1 MKERIITGIIAALL
15 FIGVT
20 VYGKLPFTLVIIAL
34 AVIGLQ
40 ELLRMK
46 KITILSVQGLI
57 GLLLTLATVI
67 PENWKETYLGYFS
80 GAEPIVLALLLIL
93 VVTVITKNRFT
104 FDDAG
109 FVILSSLYVGYGFH
123 YILETRLMD
132 QGLPILFFIL
142 FMIWGADSGAY
153 FTGKSVGKTKLWPV
167 ISPNKTVEGAV
178 GGIITSIAV
187 GLLCYALNFIP
198 FTLSVVILMAV
209 IAGIFGQIG
218 DLAQSA
224 FKRHYGVKD
233 SGNLLPGHG
242 GILDRTDSWLFVLPL
257 LHILHLLA

>member
-1 MKERIITGIIAALL
+1 MKQRIITGVIAALL

-20 VYGKLPFTLVIIAL
+20 VYGNWPFTLVIIAL
-34 AVIGLQ
+34 AVIGLY

-46 KITILSVQGLI
+46 KITILSAEGMI

-67 PENWKETYLGYFS
+67 PGNWKDTYLSNFS
-80 GAEPIVLALLLIL
+80 GAEPIVLGLLLIL

-123 YILETRLMD
+123 YILETRLLD
-132 QGLPILFFIL
+132 HGLQILFFIL

-153 FTGKSVGKTKLWPV
+153 FTGKSIGKTKLWPV

-187 GLLCYALNFIP
+187 GLLCYVFNFIP
-198 FTLSVVILMAV
+198 FTLSVVVLMAV

>member
-1 MKERIITGIIAALL
+1 MKERIITGVIAALL
-15 FIGVT
+15 FLGVT
-20 VYGKLPFTLVIIAL
+20 VYGHLPFTLVIIAL
-34 AVIGLQ
+34 AVIGLH
-40 ELLRMK
+40 ELLKMK
-46 KITILSVQGLI
+46 HIPLMSAEGVIA
-57 GLLLTLATVI
+57 LLLTLATVI
-67 PENWKETYLGYFS
+67 PQDWKEQYLGSFTGS
-80 GAEPIVLALLLIL
+80 QPIVLAMLLIL

-123 YILETRLMD
+123 YIYETRMLE

-153 FTGKSVGKTKLWPV
+153 FTGKSIGKTKLWPV
-167 ISPNKTVEGAV
+167 ISPNKTIEGAI
-178 GGIITSIAV
+178 GGIVTSIVV
-187 GLLCYALNFIP
+187 GLICYFTDFVP
-198 FTLSVVILMAV
+198 FTLNQVLFMAL

-257 LHILHLLA
+257 LHILNLLS

>member
-1 MKERIITGIIAALL
+1 MKQRIITGVIAAAL

-20 VYGKLPFTLVIIAL
+20 VYGNLPFTLVIIAL
-34 AVIGLQ
+34 AIIGLH

-46 KITILSVQGLI
+46 KITILSPQGLI
-57 GLLLTLATVI
+57 ALLLTLATVI
-67 PENWKETYLGYFS
+67 PEQWKETYLGYFS

-132 QGLPILFFIL
+132 QGLQILFFIL

-153 FTGKSVGKTKLWPV
+153 FTGKSIGKTKLWPV
-167 ISPNKTVEGAV
+167 ISPNKTVEGAI
-178 GGIITSIAV
+178 GGIATSIV
-187 GLLCYALNFIP
+187 IGLVCYFFDFIP
-198 FTLSVVILMAV
+198 FTLSAVLGMAI